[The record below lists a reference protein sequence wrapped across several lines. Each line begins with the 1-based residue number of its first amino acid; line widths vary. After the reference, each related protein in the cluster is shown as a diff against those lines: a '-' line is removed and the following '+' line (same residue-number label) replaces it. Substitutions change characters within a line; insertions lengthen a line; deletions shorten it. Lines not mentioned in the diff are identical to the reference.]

1 MKQEHACFTAFL
13 LANDEDAQGITNKGH
28 RQKGQKGKDTAPNKH
43 IPSRCPA
50 RADGHGI
57 DGRLTGRRHVADPS
71 SKPNEADDGTNGHRS
86 LRQGLQDRKGHGTD
100 HSRRNDIR

>member
-1 MKQEHACFTAFL
+1 MPPQI
-13 LANDEDAQGITNKGH
+13 NIS
-28 RQKGQKGKDTAPNKH
+28 
-43 IPSRCPA
+43 PSRCPA

-86 LRQGLQDRKGHGTD
+86 LRQGLQDRKGHALTTVVT
-100 HSRRNDIR
+100 

>member
-1 MKQEHACFTAFL
+1 MPCRVPKRRFSCGAPQHLTK
-13 LANDEDAQGITNKGH
+13 N
-28 RQKGQKGKDTAPNKH
+28 PNKH